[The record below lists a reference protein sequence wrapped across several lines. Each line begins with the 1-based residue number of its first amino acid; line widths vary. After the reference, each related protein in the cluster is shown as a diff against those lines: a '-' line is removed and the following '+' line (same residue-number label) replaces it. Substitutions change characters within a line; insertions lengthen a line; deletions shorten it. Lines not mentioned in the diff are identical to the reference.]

1 MNGGN
6 LTWDTGIHHADPTI
20 TALLSKHT
28 STPNIRE
35 MKMPSTNHFV
45 TTTWN
50 SFRRAITKRPGPL
63 IGTAATLA
71 LLLAVTLSTLVYSVP
86 AQAQGADATLS
97 ALTVSPKDIIGFASD
112 RTSYEVGVASTVR
125 RATITPTTTDS
136 NATVGYSGTDA
147 SGAAGHQVNL
157 RAGRNTVTVT
167 VTAEDGNT
175 TETYTVNVNRGVTT
189 DYGWKAADDFDGL
202 IAASNTQPYGI
213 WSNGITMWVTDA
225 FDDKIYAYTFS
236 DGSRDTSKD
245 FDTLDAAGNT
255 SPTGIWSDNTTMW
268 VADNGDNKIYAYN
281 LSTKARDTSKDFDT
295 LDAAGNTSPTGIW
308 SDNTTMWVAD
318 NNDHNNDK
326 IYAYNLSTKARDTSK
341 DFDTLG
347 AAGNNES
354 EGIWSDN
361 TTMWVADNNDSK
373 IYAYR
378 MSTKAR
384 DNTRDF
390 DTLHAVENNHLSGIW
405 SDGTTMWAADNTDDK
420 IYSYNLGLS
429 SDADL
434 ADLQVDG
441 AALAGF
447 SPNRR
452 YFEFIAPE
460 PAEITVSA
468 RTADPYA
475 SASIHPPDS
484 NTEMAGHQVSVEDSS
499 EVVTIT
505 VTAQD
510 GTRKYYAIRIPA
522 PCHNDLGYGRVVLD
536 RNNNACVILD
546 HVIVAVADGYTVDQ
560 AATNLGNLS
569 GWRVIGKARTLG
581 FVFGEYSPDNLTLG
595 QLDAKI
601 SSIGRKPWARRA
613 GRDTLA
619 YASGSGSGA
628 GDDSTQEQT
637 SAEENPPDAPINV
650 SAVSHAN
657 GQITVQW
664 DAPTNAG
671 GDSITGYA
679 VHWKTQADSW
689 ETTTN
694 QQTIAETTHTIVGLD
709 QNTRYDVRV
718 TATNPIGDSLPSAEA
733 STTARD
739 SVPPQTVTAVS
750 DGAFL
755 RLTFQEMLDAGSP
768 PAPGGFQVTI
778 NGATSQ
784 VISAAVTDSVASLE
798 ITPPAAQGDT
808 VLVSYDPAAANAG
821 TNAPI
826 ADTNG
831 NQAERIDNLA
841 VTNRTAKPIW
851 SGTVTTGV
859 DTKYLPNPSGF
870 SFYGQIGRMS
880 SRSLTMDEVEYT
892 ITILG
897 YFNDA
902 MFFGLHQKA
911 PADFIIRV
919 GDAEYAAHDAAEITN
934 TPSYIFWWP
943 DQKFTWTAGDTVPV
957 SIRPAAEK
965 TSGLELPEAPPTVF
979 FKSFPEQHDGAETFS
994 FRMAFTPTA
1003 PVEAQSLI
1011 DAIIVVE
1018 GGDATEARAVAPGS
1032 TRLWHI
1038 TVKPDGEEDIT
1049 ITLQETTNCEQHGA
1063 ICAADGRRLHNRPLL
1078 VVPFVAPQ
1086 AQAEPANEPATGAPT
1101 ITGSTVVGQTLTAG
1115 ISGIADTDGI
1125 ADTAFTYQWLR
1136 LDGLSE
1142 SNISGATGSS
1152 YTLTDA
1158 DEGKTIRVRVSF
1170 TDDAGNAETVT
1181 STATATVEPEPQAEN
1196 SPATG
1201 QPSISG
1207 TAQVGETLTA
1217 GTTAIADSDGT
1228 VNATFTYQWVRFDGL
1243 SESNISGGTSSSY
1256 TLTDADE
1263 GKAIRVRVSFTDDA
1277 GNDEILTS
1285 AATATVEPEP
1295 VEPPAAPQNL
1305 TAESNNDGTITL
1317 TWNAPDDDSVTGY
1330 QILRRRP
1337 QEGENSLEVY
1347 VSDTGNTV
1355 TEYTDTDAPAG
1366 TRYVY
1371 RVKAINEAGAGGRSN
1386 YARIDH

>member
-1 MNGGN
+1 MKLVCDNHIFRVLVCRRKRITRSRELSPMNGGN

-28 STPNIRE
+28 STPNMRE

-71 LLLAVTLSTLVYSVP
+71 LLLAVTLSTLVYSGPV
-86 AQAQGADATLS
+86 QAQGADATLS

-175 TETYTVNVNRGVTT
+175 TETYTVNVNRGVTA

-202 IAASNTQPYGI
+202 NAAGNSSPYGI
-213 WSNGITMWVTDA
+213 WSDGTTMWVADI

-245 FDTLDAAGNT
+245 FNTLDAAGNN
-255 SPTGIWSDNTTMW
+255 SPRGIWSDNTTMW
-268 VADNGDNKIYAYN
+268 VADTEDNKIYAYN

-318 NNDHNNDK
+318 NEDNEDNK

-347 AAGNNES
+347 AAGNS
-354 EGIWSDN
+354 GS
-361 TTMWVADNNDSK
+361 AD
-373 IYAYR
+373 
-378 MSTKAR
+378 
-384 DNTRDF
+384 
-390 DTLHAVENNHLSGIW
+390 IW
-405 SDGTTMWAADNTDDK
+405 SDGTTMWVADTEARKIYAYGMSDKARDASRDFNNLLAAGPKGTWSDGTTMWVADNGGTDDK

-452 YFEFIAPE
+452 YFEFIVPE

-581 FVFGEYSPDNLTLG
+581 FVFGEYSPDNLTLE
-595 QLDAKI
+595 QLDTKI

-619 YASGSGSGA
+619 YASGSGA

-733 STTARD
+733 SATARD

-798 ITPPAAQGDT
+798 ITPPAAKGDT

-1142 SNISGATGSS
+1142 SNISGAT
-1152 YTLTDA
+1152 
-1158 DEGKTIRVRVSF
+1158 
-1170 TDDAGNAETVT
+1170 
-1181 STATATVEPEPQAEN
+1181 
-1196 SPATG
+1196 
-1201 QPSISG
+1201 
-1207 TAQVGETLTA
+1207 
-1217 GTTAIADSDGT
+1217 
-1228 VNATFTYQWVRFDGL
+1228 
-1243 SESNISGGTSSSY
+1243 SSSY

-1277 GNDEILTS
+1277 GSDETVTS

-1305 TAESNNDGTITL
+1305 TAASNNDGTITL